1 MNTVEFPRRKRVNR
15 NDWIWMLL
23 HSLAVIAI
31 GILALVFPFPASLS
45 VGILLAM
52 TLMAYGI
59 LLVIAAFVRRKPDW
73 GDILLGF
80 LGLLVGSVT
89 LTMPLT
95 AAVSLMW
102 MMGAWFVVS
111 AIFGLVGAFRA
122 KDRQVWL
129 FLSALLDLVF
139 GAILLFA
146 DPLSALAYAAFLLGF
161 SLLFRGSFLL
171 VTAFRVRALHR

>member
-1 MNTVEFPRRKRVNR
+1 MNTVEFSRRKPVNR

-52 TLMAYGI
+52 TLMVYGI
-59 LLVIAAFVRRKPDW
+59 LLIITGFVRRKTDW

-95 AAVSLMW
+95 ATVTLMW
-102 MMGAWFVVS
+102 MTGAWFIVS
-111 AIFGLVGAFRA
+111 AIFGLVSAFRA
-122 KDRQVWL
+122 DDGRTWL
-129 FLSALLDLVF
+129 FLNALLDLVF
-139 GAILLFA
+139 GAVLFFA

-171 VTAFRVRALHR
+171 VTALRVRALHR